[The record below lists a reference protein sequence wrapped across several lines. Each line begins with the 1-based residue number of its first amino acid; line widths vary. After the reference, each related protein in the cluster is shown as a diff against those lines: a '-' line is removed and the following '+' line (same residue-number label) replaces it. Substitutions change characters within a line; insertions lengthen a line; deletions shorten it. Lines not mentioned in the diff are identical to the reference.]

1 MRSTSGWMWSVW
13 FFFLMSNG
21 HGIDIPF
28 KHEIIDS
35 RGMGHRQVADVDG
48 DGKNDIVAV
57 KHSAQQ
63 NLLIW
68 YRYPDWKEQL
78 ICDIGAFK
86 DYKDYRSCDMRLA
99 DMDND
104 GDIDL
109 IGRIGRMKD
118 NSSGV
123 NCWFENPGSKGIL
136 EREWKRHDI
145 VTSHYAKDIVVTD
158 LNRDGKQDVV
168 IRTENSK
175 LVIAIQK
182 AADVWSSREI
192 DVPRLDG
199 TDVGD
204 LDRDGDPDIVI
215 NGMWLETPSDP
226 INGEWIKR
234 IFDDKWYVQRTGSK
248 GAWYDNNSKVV
259 VQDMDQD
266 GLLDI
271 IIVNSE
277 NRGYP
282 VSWYKA
288 PADVKTGS
296 WKEYIIGYMD
306 KSHSLNVADFDND
319 GDLDVM
325 AGEMPNKPEE
335 APFPIVIFINQGDSR
350 HWTEQKL
357 ADWGNYSA
365 AIGDIDN
372 DGDMDIIGLRNYNRS
387 PIELW
392 RNKTSDNKL
401 SLDHFTYIRVD
412 STRTRVDGKNQG
424 GGGWFG
430 LDIGDITG
438 DGYDDLVAGKWFY
451 RNPKGIMTL
460 PWPRVTLGD
469 SLDAVIVMNVDDDTY
484 GDLIA
489 VKCNQ
494 QFWLEANDSLGSTWT
509 VRKIGSLPICNHG
522 TGAQGYTS
530 AQIVPGGKEEIL
542 LNDDSGLFYLQI
554 PEHPESVPWPSV
566 VITKG
571 ISNGEMV
578 AAADVDGDG
587 DLDVAS
593 GFKIGNQENGVTW
606 WENPGQVSAPWI
618 QRPLGHVT
626 FNLDRLAL
634 ADMNGDRK
642 IDVIVTEE
650 RYPGPDPDASLYW
663 FEQPADARSP
673 RWLRHKIVTEYSLNN
688 LSVADMDRD
697 GDQDIV
703 TCEHKG
709 PKEKLQIWENDGKGR
724 FTEHLIDE
732 GKESHLGCRLAD
744 MDHDGD
750 LDIVSIAWEDFQY
763 LHLWR
768 NDAMKNQVGLKTAGM
783 KKQPAADWSHRLPI
797 QVNAG
802 EVDRLDTPVEVA
814 LDANAFSDFSV
825 LDQVGMGLVEV
836 TASGAII
843 DPEVTFQFDKCSIDP
858 SASQK
863 FGTLVFLL
871 SGETSAGSTRY
882 YQLYFGKAV
891 KKDMVE
897 NSVRVE
903 EGGLYEQ
910 YDSFKI
916 TTARAVFYY
925 HKKGSGFASMID
937 REGRDWI
944 SYHPSGGSAGNYRG
958 IPNMGTPDFH
968 PGPGDGNQISVLLHS
983 GPVRATILSQ
993 TLDGQTACTWDFYA
1007 DHATMTL
1014 LKKGEAPYW
1023 ILYEGTPFGK
1033 LDLADDYWGMS
1044 NGDRLAIAEPWLG
1057 ELPGPEWVYFGD
1069 KKCDRVLYLMLHQ
1082 DDEALDQF
1090 WPMENNMTVFGFGR
1104 QYRCCDRYLTA
1115 VPAKLSIG
1123 FAETSR
1129 FPDIR
1134 RIVDST
1140 LQPVSVYTQPI
1151 EIIAGRR

>member
-1 MRSTSGWMWSVW
+1 MKSTSNAMLYIWLFVFVGY
-13 FFFLMSNG
+13 LQ
-21 HGIDIPF
+21 GIDIPF

-35 RGMGHRQVADVDG
+35 RGMGHRQVVDVDM

-63 NLLIW
+63 NRLIW
-68 YRYPDWKEQL
+68 YRYPDWKEHL

-86 DYKDYRSCDMRLA
+86 DYNDYRSCDMRLA
-99 DMDND
+99 DIDQD
-104 GDIDL
+104 GDMDL
-109 IGRIGRMKD
+109 VGRIGRIKD
-118 NSSGV
+118 NINGV
-123 NCWFENPGSKGIL
+123 NCWFENPGPKGVL
-136 EREWKRHDI
+136 ERQWKRHDI
-145 VTSHYAKDIVVTD
+145 VASHYAKDIVVTD

-168 IRTENSK
+168 FRTENSK

-182 AADVWSSREI
+182 AADVWSSRVI

-204 LDRDGDPDIVI
+204 LDRDGDPDIII

-226 INGEWIKR
+226 LKGEWIKR
-234 IFDDKWYVQRTGSK
+234 DFDDKWYVQRTGGK

-259 VQDMDQD
+259 VQDMDLD

-288 PADVKTGS
+288 PVDVKTGS
-296 WKEYIIGYMD
+296 WKEHVIGYMD

-335 APFPIVIFINQGDSR
+335 APFPIVIFINEGDSR
-350 HWTEQKL
+350 HWFEQKL

-365 AIGDIDN
+365 SSGDIDN
-372 DGDMDIIGLRNYNRS
+372 DSDMDIIGLRNYNRS

-401 SLDHFTYIRVD
+401 SLDQFTYIRID
-412 STRTRVDGKNQG
+412 STRTRLDGKKKG

-430 LDIGDITG
+430 LDMGDITG
-438 DGYDDLVAGKWFY
+438 DGYDDIVAGKWFY
-451 RNPKGIMTL
+451 RNPKGNMSL

-469 SLDAVIVMNVDDDTY
+469 SLDAMIIMNVDDDTFA
-484 GDLIA
+484 DVIA
-489 VKCNQ
+489 AKCNQ
-494 QFWLEANDSLGSTWT
+494 QFWLESGDSLGNSWT

-522 TGAQGYTS
+522 TGCQGYAV
-530 AQIVPGGKEEIL
+530 AQMVPGGKDEIL
-542 LNDDSGLFYLQI
+542 LNDDSGIFYMQI
-554 PEHPESVPWPSV
+554 PDKPESESWPV
-566 VITKG
+566 RAITKG

-578 AAADVDGDG
+578 AAADLDGDG

-593 GFKIGNQENGVTW
+593 GYKIGDQENGATW
-606 WENPGQVSAPWI
+606 WENPGPNSVAWI
-618 QRPLGHVT
+618 QRPLGQT
-626 FNLDRLAL
+626 QFNVDRLAL
-634 ADMNGDRK
+634 ADLDGDRK

-663 FEQPADARSP
+663 FEQPADARSN
-673 RWLRHKIVTEYSLNN
+673 RWLQHRIVTEYSLNN

-697 GDQDIV
+697 GDRDIV

-724 FTEHLIDE
+724 FTEHVIDQ
-732 GKESHLGCRLAD
+732 GKESHLGARVAD
-744 MDHDGD
+744 LDHDGD
-750 LDIVSIAWEDFQY
+750 LDIVSIVWEDFQF

-768 NDAMKNQVGLKTAGM
+768 NDAMKNQVVWKTAETPT
-783 KKQPAADWSHRLPI
+783 QPATAWSHRLPI
-797 QVNAG
+797 QVSSG
-802 EVDRLDTPVEVA
+802 DFDRLDSPVEV
-814 LDANAFSDFSV
+814 V
-825 LDQVGMGLVEV
+825 LDSHALSELPVLDESNMGLVET
-836 TASGAII
+836 TASGAVI
-843 DPEVTFQFDKCSIDP
+843 DDQVPFQFEKNRQDP
-858 SASQK
+858 SVSCHA
-863 FGTLVFLL
+863 GTLVFLL
-871 SGETSAGSTRY
+871 AGETSAGCTRY
-882 YQLYFGKAV
+882 YQLWLGKAV
-891 KKDMVE
+891 KKVQRAHR
-897 NSVRVE
+897 VQVE

-910 YDSFKI
+910 HDSFKI
-916 TTARAVFYY
+916 STANAVFYY
-925 HKKGSGFASMID
+925 HKQGSGFAGMID
-937 REGRDWI
+937 REGKDWI
-944 SYHPSGGSAGNYRG
+944 SYHPGGGSAGNYRG

-968 PGPGDGNQISVLLHS
+968 PGPGEGNKTSTLLYN
-983 GPVRATILSQ
+983 GPVRATILSE

-1007 DHATMTL
+1007 DHATMTV
-1014 LKKGEAPYW
+1014 LKKSNAPYW
-1023 ILYEGTPFGK
+1023 ILYEGTPFGQ
-1033 LDLADDYWGMS
+1033 LDLAEDYWGIS
-1044 NGDRLAIAEPWLG
+1044 NGERLTIAEPWVG
-1057 ELPGPEWVYFGD
+1057 ELPAPEWVYFGD
-1069 KKCDRVLYLMLHQ
+1069 KKCDRVLYLIQHQ

-1090 WPMENNMTVFGFGR
+1090 WSMENNMTVFGFGR

-1123 FAETSR
+1123 FAETNR
-1129 FPDIR
+1129 FPEIR

-1140 LQPVSVYTQPI
+1140 LQPLRVDTRPI
-1151 EIIAGRR
+1151 ERFDSHR